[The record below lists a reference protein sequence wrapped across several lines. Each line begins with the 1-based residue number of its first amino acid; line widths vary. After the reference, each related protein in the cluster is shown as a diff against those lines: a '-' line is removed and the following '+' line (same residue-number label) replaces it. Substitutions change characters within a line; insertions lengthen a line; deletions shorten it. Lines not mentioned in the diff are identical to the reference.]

1 MNARKYVRD
10 ETDVRVD
17 LVSSTPRPDEL
28 VVRCARGDTS
38 EQYVGSADLVDIL
51 ADTQYQESDYDRVV
65 NNHLPSFTQTKA
77 HNTAVPRG
85 IAEQRTKVYAVLRRL
100 FRRNHWGPF
109 EHPHVTVG
117 FKNISVQSER
127 QLTRHR
133 HATFDVQSLRYV
145 DVSDTVAGESVD
157 SPTTSQAQ
165 PGVVGGL
172 MPKSAVDAD
181 HATRHGQ
188 LDMDDADRERAQE
201 IIADEQQDA
210 GDSYRELRALGM
222 PAEDARVILGMG
234 TQINMTMTAN
244 LRTVLHV
251 LNLRESAGDAQW
263 EIRGI
268 TGLLEEELRSWAPM
282 TMDLWDQH
290 GPIPD
295 GP

>member
-1 MNARKYVRD
+1 MKAREYVRD
-10 ETDVRVD
+10 ETDVSVD
-17 LVSSTPRPDEL
+17 IVTSTPRPDEL

-38 EQYVGSADLVDIL
+38 EQYVGETDLVDIL
-51 ADTQYQESDYDRVV
+51 AETSYKDSDYERVV
-65 NNHLPSFTQTKA
+65 NDHLPALIQTNA
-77 HNTAVPRG
+77 HMDDVPHG
-85 IAEQRTKVYAVLRRL
+85 LAEQRAKVYAVLRRL
-100 FRRNHWGPF
+100 FTRNHWGPF

-145 DVSDTVAGESVD
+145 DVTDTHS
-157 SPTTSQAQ
+157 
-165 PGVVGGL
+165 GL
-172 MPKSAVDAD
+172 TPKSVVDPD
-181 HATRHGQ
+181 HATRHGVVE
-188 LDMDDADRERAQE
+188 MDESDRVDAHERVVDAQQ
-201 IIADEQQDA
+201 AA
-210 GDSYRELRALGM
+210 GDTYRELRERGV
-222 PAEDARVILGMG
+222 PAEDARVVLGMG

-268 TGLLEEELRSWAPM
+268 TGLLEEALRSWAPL
-282 TMDLWDQH
+282 TLDLWDEH
-290 GPIPD
+290 GPVPD

>member
-1 MNARKYVRD
+1 MNAREYVR
-10 ETDVRVD
+10 EQTDVSVD
-17 LVSSTPRPDEL
+17 LVSATSRPDEL
-28 VVRCARGDTS
+28 IVRCARGDTTD
-38 EQYVGSADLVDIL
+38 QYVGDADLVDIL
-51 ADTQYQESDYDRVV
+51 EDTSYKESDYDRVV
-65 NNHLPSFTQTKA
+65 DNHLPTFSQTNAHKA
-77 HNTAVPRG
+77 EVPHG
-85 IAEQRTKVYAVLRRL
+85 LAEQRTKVYAVLRRL
-100 FRRNHWGPF
+100 FTRNHWGPF

-117 FKNISVQSER
+117 FKNISVQTER

-145 DVSDTVAGESVD
+145 DVSDSVD
-157 SPTTSQAQ
+157 
-165 PGVVGGL
+165 GL
-172 MPKSAVDAD
+172 LPKSAVDSD
-181 HATRHGQ
+181 HATRHG
-188 LDMDDADRERAQE
+188 LVDMDDADRERAQE
-201 IIADEQQDA
+201 IIADEQR
-210 GDSYRELRALGM
+210 GSGSSYRELRELGM

-244 LRTVLHV
+244 LRTILHV

-282 TMDLWDQH
+282 TLDLWDQH